1 MKFRFQPAIFY
12 VTVIFGAI
20 TCFNG
25 CAATGMNRTEKST
38 ISLQTAETGMAQGEL
53 KTGCET
59 GCDLK

>member
-12 VTVIFGAI
+12 ATVIFGAI
-20 TCFNG
+20 ICFNG
-25 CAATGMNRTEKST
+25 CAATGMNRAGKST
-38 ISLQTAETGMAQGEL
+38 NSMQAADTGMAQGAM